1 MWGNPTLF
9 DLLKKILRKD
19 KYWHNQLWL
28 LKCCKNKNSY
38 DMKIYFHSIKTTLY
52 LIKYIFIISP
62 FFSWYQNRFLFN
74 QNKFLFNKMYFHY
87 ITFFFHDIK
96 ICFHLVKINLYSAR
110 NIFITYIFFHSS
122 EVYFYCM
129 DFSLNTFLVILFHLY
144 FKWSEFYFQY
154 VNWTAAR
161 GREKAAKKDI
171 RILCYER

>member
-19 KYWHNQLWL
+19 KYWDNQLWL

-62 FFSWYQNRFLFN
+62 FFSWYQNRFLFK

-87 ITFFFHDIK
+87 ITFFFSWYQNMFSFSENKTVFSKKRFYYIHIFSFNWS
-96 ICFHLVKINLYSAR
+96 IFLLYGF
-110 NIFITYIFFHSS
+110 FI
-122 EVYFYCM
+122 EYF
-129 DFSLNTFLVILFHLY
+129 SGNTLPFVF
-144 FKWSEFYFQY
+144 
-154 VNWTAAR
+154 
-161 GREKAAKKDI
+161 
-171 RILCYER
+171 